1 MFPGSETRARVRLHR
16 VRPLRH
22 APRPAPGQEPPPA
35 AAATAAETSVAAA
48 GAGWKRGAEVAAG
61 LLQREYILPCGLLQR
76 EQQRDHGD
84 QLQHRAG
91 DRDLQQER
99 QTRQRGRGTLG
110 GEAND
115 ESSLI
120 LFVNLLYLLKL
131 TKKLSY
137 WQVLPI

>member
-1 MFPGSETRARVRLHR
+1 MFPGSEARARVRLHR
-16 VRPLRH
+16 VRPLRY

-35 AAATAAETSVAAA
+35 AAATAAETSVAAS

-99 QTRQRGRGTLG
+99 QTRQRGRGTLR
-110 GEAND
+110 GEARN

-120 LFVNLLYLLKL
+120 LFVHLLYLLKYEL
-131 TKKLSY
+131 
-137 WQVLPI
+137 QR

>member
-1 MFPGSETRARVRLHR
+1 MRLHG

-99 QTRQRGRGTLG
+99 QTRQRGRGALR
-110 GEAND
+110 GEARNESYQYID
-115 ESSLI
+115 PFRPSSLSSK
-120 LFVNLLYLLKL
+120 V
-131 TKKLSY
+131 
-137 WQVLPI
+137 